1 MNTKELLRVLKSK
14 ERQSHIS
21 KLLKDK
27 KYDDIYEEYGQ
38 TIYAL
43 VVPKKYKKQDY

>member
-1 MNTKELLRVLKSK
+1 MNTKELLKVLKSK

-38 TIYAL
+38 TIYTL
-43 VVPKKYKKQDY
+43 VVQKNIKNKI